1 MIGYLRGEVSR
12 LFADS
17 CFLDVGGVGY
27 RVFIAAP
34 TRDKLT
40 LHCETMLYTYL
51 QVRDDA
57 MTLYGFATLDEY
69 DVFSKLI
76 SISGI
81 GPKVA
86 LGVLSAATAAELCRA
101 VNQKDTAFLTKLP
114 GIGKKTAERLV
125 LELHDTLRFT
135 TDEILNPS
143 VEPENFG
150 GVVSETAQA
159 LLALGYTQAEF
170 APYLK
175 EFASAKSP
183 EEALKKILRKFA
195 GRRPS

>member
-34 TRDKLT
+34 TRDKLA
-40 LHCETMLYTYL
+40 LHRETTLYTYL

-57 MTLYGFATLDEY
+57 MTLYGFATPDEY

-101 VNQKDTAFLTKLP
+101 VSQKDTAFLTKLP

-135 TDEILNPS
+135 TDEIPNPS
-143 VEPENFG
+143 VEPEDFG

-195 GRRPS
+195 GRRPN